1 MSRQTARPAPPPPPP
16 PPRWLPFAAAALIAL
31 FVALAVSSLLSDSQT
46 SDEAIHLAA
55 GYAHLTRGD
64 FVLNPE
70 HPPLAK
76 EIAAIGP
83 LLLGATL
90 PVDDPS
96 WDAAHH
102 SAFQLPFGER
112 FLYHNRVPFMTLLTA
127 GRLPIVGLGA
137 LLCLTVFVFA
147 RDLFG
152 WRAGLLSLGLC
163 ALSPNVLAHA
173 RLVTTDLAVAFFL
186 LLAMY
191 CLHLYLK
198 QPTLAR
204 LALAGAV
211 AGLTLASKFSAV
223 VVVPVVLVV
232 LLAGPPASGPERGLR
247 SALVAFAGMM
257 GVALLTLSATYG
269 FVHLPVYF
277 AGLAGVFTTVTGGTE
292 SYLLGRYSENG
303 WWYYYP
309 VTMAIKTPVPALLLF
324 AAIPLHYAGARLRGA
339 LRRHLVLIAPLV
351 MFGGAALA
359 AARNVGLRHVL
370 PLYPI
375 LFVLAGQAAPYLSR
389 RRVLAA
395 VLGVWYTGAALMIHP
410 SYLAYVNVAWG
421 GPSQGWRLV
430 SDSNLDWGQDLIRL
444 RRYMQR
450 QGVTDL
456 LLGYYGNQD
465 PAYYGIDWQYLPS
478 VGHIHPAPDHLVVSD
493 RVLVAVSAMTLQGMF
508 MPDKKLYDWLQQR
521 TPTARIGYSILV
533 YDVTGDRDALR
544 RLAALY
550 SKSRMAPQE
559 GWARRRL
566 ESLTGPG

>member
-1 MSRQTARPAPPPPPP
+1 V
-16 PPRWLPFAAAALIAL
+16 AALIAL
-31 FVALAVSSLLSDSQT
+31 FVTLAVSSLLSDSQT
-46 SDEAIHLAA
+46 SDEAIHLAS
-55 GYAHLTRGD
+55 GYAYLTRGD
-64 FVLNPE
+64 FALNPE

-90 PVDDPS
+90 PLTDPS

-112 FLYHNRVPFMTLLTA
+112 FLYHNRVPFMTLLDA

-163 ALSPNVLAHA
+163 ALSPNILAHA

-186 LLAMY
+186 LLTMY
-191 CLHLYLK
+191 CLHRYLEK
-198 QPTLAR
+198 PAAAR
-204 LALAGAV
+204 LLLTGAA

-223 VVVPVVLVV
+223 VVAPVILVA
-232 LLAGPPASGPERGLR
+232 LLAAPRAPGLERAIAST
-247 SALVAFAGMM
+247 LVAFGAMM
-257 GVALLTLSATYG
+257 GVALIVLAATYG
-269 FVHLPVYF
+269 FVHVPVYF
-277 AGLAGVFTTVTGGTE
+277 SGLAGVFTTVTGGTE
-292 SYLLGRYSENG
+292 AFLLGRYSDTG

-324 AAIPLHYAGARLRGA
+324 AALPLHYLGARHRGA
-339 LRRHLVLIAPLV
+339 LRRHIVLIAPLV
-351 MFGGAALA
+351 LFGGAALV

-375 LFVLAGQAAPYLSR
+375 LFVLAGQAATYLSR
-389 RRVLAA
+389 RRVLAGA
-395 VLGVWYTGAALMIHP
+395 LGVWYAGAALLVHP
-410 SYLAYVNVAWG
+410 SYLAYVNVLWG

-430 SDSNLDWGQDLIRL
+430 SDSNLDWGQDFVRL
-444 RRYMQR
+444 KRYMQR
-450 QGVTDL
+450 EGVNDL
-456 LLGYYGNQD
+456 LLGWYGNQD
-465 PAYYGIDWQYLPS
+465 PAYYGIDYQYLPS
-478 VGHIHPAPDHLVVSD
+478 VGHIHPAPAHLVSSD

-508 MPDKKLYDWLQQR
+508 MPDKTAYDWLRRR
-521 TPTARIGYSILV
+521 TPAARIGDSILV

-544 RLAALY
+544 RLVALY

-559 GWARRRL
+559 DWARRRL
-566 ESLTGPG
+566 QALPGPG